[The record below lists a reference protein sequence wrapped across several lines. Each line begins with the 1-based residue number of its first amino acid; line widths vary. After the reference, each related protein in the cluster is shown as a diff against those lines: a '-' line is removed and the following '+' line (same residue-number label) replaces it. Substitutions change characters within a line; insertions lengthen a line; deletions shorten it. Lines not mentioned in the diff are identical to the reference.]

1 MAAELSNRYQQRRG
15 QIETYFDCTAL
26 DNWAQLTT
34 DDKVSR
40 IRQTVREG
48 RESMRATLVGWLPD
62 ALDDRRVFDAG
73 CGTGATA
80 EVLAQRGAQ
89 VVGVDL
95 SENLVNS
102 ARERT
107 AGLQLV
113 TGAGQPSAGSLMFS
127 AGDMLDPAFGTFDH
141 VVAMDSLIHYGIDDI
156 AHALDHLKARTSRS
170 ILFTVAPATPLLKIM
185 HRVGQWM
192 PRQNRSPDLVPVDV
206 AALAARLADA
216 EWSVTDQQRISRG
229 FYTSQALRL
238 ERR

>member
-1 MAAELSNRYQQRRG
+1 MAAELSNAYEARRG

-26 DNWAQLTT
+26 DNWAQLTA

-48 RESMRATLVGWLPD
+48 RESMRATLLGWLPD
-62 ALDDRRVFDAG
+62 SLADHRVFDAG

-95 SENLVNS
+95 SENLVNI

-113 TGAGQPSAGSLMFS
+113 SPTGRTGAGSLKFS
-127 AGDMLDPAFGTFDH
+127 AGDMLDPAFGRFDH

-156 AHALDHLKARTSRS
+156 VQALGHLKARTSQS
-170 ILFTVAPATPLLKIM
+170 ILFTVAPATRLLKIM

-192 PRQNRSPDLVPVDV
+192 PRQNRSPDLQPVDV
-206 AALAARLADA
+206 PALIARLADSD
-216 EWSVTDQQRISRG
+216 WSVTAQQRISRG